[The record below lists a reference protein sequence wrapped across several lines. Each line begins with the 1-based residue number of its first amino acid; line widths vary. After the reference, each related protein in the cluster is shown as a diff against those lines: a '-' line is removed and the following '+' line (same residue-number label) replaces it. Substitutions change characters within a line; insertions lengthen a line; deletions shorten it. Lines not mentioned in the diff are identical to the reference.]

1 MASSAQQV
9 REHRMRWVLLARV
22 GLAVQRLDAHAP
34 HQRAHVPPPHI
45 DAPQAQQIA
54 QHAAAG
60 ERVLQMQ
67 LVDAAHQRQLALG
80 NRLGVV
86 VHRASADAQ
95 QLGLA
100 LDRQFVFALDHRF
113 ALSKPALLSAPS
125 KKSTGTSQTVKQR
138 FSVFFPGKRYSWQCV
153 I

>member
-1 MASSAQQV
+1 
-9 REHRMRWVLLARV
+9 
-22 GLAVQRLDAHAP
+22 
-34 HQRAHVPPPHI
+34 
-45 DAPQAQQIA
+45 
-54 QHAAAG
+54 
-60 ERVLQMQ
+60 
-67 LVDAAHQRQLALG
+67 
-80 NRLGVV
+80 
-86 VHRASADAQ
+86 ADAQ

-138 FSVFFPGKRYSWQCV
+138 FSVFFLDKRYSWQCV